1 MIFILDSG
9 IIVSN
14 DWFIKNHEVI
24 TKDKNE
30 AFFNEKY
37 ILLNEIA
44 EQINMHPNYLDLR
57 GLKK

>member
-9 IIVSN
+9 IIASN

-30 AFFNEKY
+30 AFFNGKY
-37 ILLNEIA
+37 ILIKDIA
-44 EQINMHPNYLDLR
+44 AQINEHPNYLDLR
-57 GLKK
+57 G